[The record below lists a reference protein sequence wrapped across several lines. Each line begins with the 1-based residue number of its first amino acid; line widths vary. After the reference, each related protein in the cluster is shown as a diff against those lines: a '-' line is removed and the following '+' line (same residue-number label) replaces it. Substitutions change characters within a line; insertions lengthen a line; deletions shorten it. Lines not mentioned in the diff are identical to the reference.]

1 MCRARGWSGPRW
13 PTWATTGWTPGHG
26 VVGLPLAVANA
37 QPEILDMAA
46 WVSTRPG
53 GHGAVREAISFIWMP
68 GATWTPMGPVAVA

>member
-1 MCRARGWSGPRW
+1 
-13 PTWATTGWTPGHG
+13 